1 MLRYLLRRFGFL
13 LLTLLVTSLIIFA
26 VTQFL
31 PGDVCRI
38 ILGREAGEASLA
50 NCRERLGLNEPA
62 PVQYLSWLGNFAQGD
77 WGESFSTRSEIRPL
91 VLERLRNSLRLA
103 LVTMAFAVPLAILL
117 GVIAGL
123 NADKPVDNVISVA
136 SLSVVGLP
144 EFVTGL
150 VLIQIF
156 AFTLNDFLEKNFGI
170 RPFEANSSVEP
181 NASFAEA
188 LPLLVL
194 PALTATLV
202 LLAYIARLTRA
213 GVVEELKQSYV
224 RTATLKGLQ
233 RRTVIF
239 KHVLRNALLPT
250 ITVIAISFGWLIS
263 GLIVIENVFNYPG
276 LGRLLVFAIDRRDL
290 PMLQAVT
297 MITVLG
303 FALANLVADLLYAWL
318 NPRIRL
324 GE

>member
-1 MLRYLLRRFGFL
+1 MMLRFILRRMGFL
-13 LLTLLVTSLIIFA
+13 VLTLLLTSLIIFA

-38 ILGREAGEASLA
+38 ILGREAGEAALEG
-50 NCRERLGLNEPA
+50 CRERLGLDRP
-62 PVQYLSWLGNFAQGD
+62 PLMQYLNWLGDFVQGD
-77 WGESFSTRSEIRPL
+77 WGESYSTQTDIRPL

-103 LVTMAFAVPLAILL
+103 LVTMLFAVPVAVFL

-123 NADKPVDNVISVA
+123 NAEKPLDNVISIS
-136 SLSVVGLP
+136 SLAVVGLP
-144 EFVTGL
+144 EFVTGII
-150 VLIQIF
+150 LIQLF
-156 AFTLNDFLEKNFGI
+156 AFSINGFLDQNFGI
-170 RPFEANSSVEP
+170 RPFHANSSVPPDATFVEV
-181 NASFAEA
+181 
-188 LPLLVL
+188 LPYLVL

-213 GVVEELKQSYV
+213 GVVQELKRPYV
-224 RTATLKGLQ
+224 RTATLKGLP
-233 RRTVIF
+233 RRTVIV

-263 GLIVIENVFNYPG
+263 GLIVIENVYNYPG

-290 PMLQAVT
+290 PLLQAVT

-303 FALANLVADLLYAWL
+303 FVVANLAADLLYAWL

-324 GE
+324 Q